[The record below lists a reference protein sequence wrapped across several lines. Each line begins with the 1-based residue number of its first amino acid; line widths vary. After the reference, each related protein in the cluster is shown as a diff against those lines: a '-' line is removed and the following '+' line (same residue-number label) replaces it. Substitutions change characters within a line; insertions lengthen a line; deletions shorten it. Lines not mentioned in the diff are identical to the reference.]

1 MKNRRSVAHSSLSY
15 FAASIDPPPLKN
27 LAEFAGRAA
36 LVGFFGVLATAKAMA
51 ILSMLRRTELNVL
64 ELASQ
69 VANLAFVLLV
79 LCMAGIRLKP
89 QRTST
94 GWESRLT
101 ALAGTFLPLLLLAL
115 PFTGASPAIRITGL
129 IVIAIGWV
137 LSAYVIVWLGRAFSV
152 MPQAR
157 RLVMSG
163 PYGVVR
169 HPLYLSEEVAFLGL
183 VLLNFSPAALAIA
196 AVHWPFQLRRMVNEE
211 KVLLATF
218 PEYLNYSARI
228 PRVIP
233 RLFLTLQPRK
243 A

>member
-1 MKNRRSVAHSSLSY
+1 MDS
-15 FAASIDPPPLKN
+15 PPLKN
-27 LAEFAGRAA
+27 LAEFAGRAT
-36 LVGFFGVLATAKAMA
+36 LVAFFGMLATAKAMA
-51 ILSMLRRTELNVL
+51 FLSTLRRTELNVL

-89 QRTST
+89 QRTSN

-101 ALAGTFLPLLLLAL
+101 ALVGTFLPLLLLAL
-115 PFTGASPAIRITGL
+115 PFTEASPALRIVGL
-129 IVIAIGWV
+129 IMIAIGWV

-157 RLVMSG
+157 RLVTSG
-163 PYGVVR
+163 PYGMVR

-183 VLLNFSPAALAIA
+183 VLLNFSPAALALA

-218 PEYLNYSARI
+218 PEYLKYSAHT

-233 RLFLTLQPRK
+233 RLFSSLQLRK